1 VGIHLC
7 GNIQRWEM
15 PNVPVA
21 ISTGLL
27 PAGSVKWG
35 EKEEPEYHVT
45 PA

>member
-1 VGIHLC
+1 VVTHIC
-7 GNIQRWEM
+7 RNIQKWEM

-27 PAGSVKWG
+27 PAGTVKWE
-35 EKEEPEYHVT
+35 EKEEPECHVT

>member
-1 VGIHLC
+1 MHLC

-21 ISTGLL
+21 ISTGSL
-27 PAGSVKWG
+27 PAGTVKG
-35 EKEEPEYHVT
+35 GGKEEPEYPVT